1 MFFSDELSVDSNPK
15 RLESVSLDKCLLDS
29 GRQHGG
35 CEVGVKI
42 TGCGCR
48 IKFTLEHPHGNWLLK

>member
-1 MFFSDELSVDSNPK
+1 VCFSDEVSVDSNPK

-29 GRQHGG
+29 GLQRGG

-42 TGCGCR
+42 TGCSRR
-48 IKFTLEHPHGNWLLK
+48 IKFTLAYPHGNWLLK